1 MPNELRGDMNGQG
14 LRVGIAVARF
24 NEIITKQLLDG
35 ALETLNRCGVRDSDI
50 TVAWVPGSF
59 ELPVVAR
66 AFAKS
71 GRCDAVIC
79 LGAVIRGETSS
90 LRYGRRARP
99 GRHWFRRHGN
109 RNPHHFRRPHH
120 RKYGAGPEPG
130 RRQIWQHGI
139 QRCPRRHRNGLG
151 SCGGEHWRRRSPSPK
166 VGDQE
171 EGDLWLK
178 SA

>member
-24 NEIITKQLLDG
+24 NELITKQLLDG
-35 ALETLNRCGVRDSDI
+35 ALETLARCGVRDSDI

-79 LGAVIRGETSS
+79 LGTVIRGETTH
-90 LRYGRRARP
+90 YEMVAGQAQ
-99 GRHWFRRHGN
+99 G
-109 RNPHHFRRPHH
+109 
-120 RKYGAGPEPG
+120 GAGAVSMDT
-130 RRQIWQHGI
+130 GI
-139 QRCPRRHRNGLG
+139 PTIFGVLTTENMEQALNRA
-151 SCGGEHWRRRSPSPK
+151 GG
-166 VGDQE
+166 
-171 EGDLWLK
+171 K
-178 SA
+178 SGNIGTNAALAAVETASVLAAINTA